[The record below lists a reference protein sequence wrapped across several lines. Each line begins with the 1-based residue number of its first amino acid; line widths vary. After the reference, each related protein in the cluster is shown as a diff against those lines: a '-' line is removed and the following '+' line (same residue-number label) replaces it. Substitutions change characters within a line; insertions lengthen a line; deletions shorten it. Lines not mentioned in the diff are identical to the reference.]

1 MATIQLSDSLLEAA
15 QTAAKTMHR
24 STPKQIEHWALL
36 GKAVEETQDISAVK
50 MAKFEDIIERYSETF
65 QILSK

>member
-1 MATIQLSDSLLEAA
+1 
-15 QTAAKTMHR
+15 MHR
-24 STPKQIEHWALL
+24 TTPKQIEHWALL

>member
-1 MATIQLSDSLLEAA
+1 MAAIQLSDSLLEAA
-15 QTAAKTMHR
+15 KTAAKVMHR

-50 MAKFEDIIERYSETF
+50 LAKFEDIIGRYSETF
-65 QILSK
+65 AILSK

>member
-1 MATIQLSDSLLEAA
+1 MAAIQLSDNLIDAA
-15 QTAAKTMHR
+15 KTAAKAMHR

-50 MAKFEDIIERYSETF
+50 LAKFEDIIGRYSETF
-65 QILSK
+65 RILSE

>member
-1 MATIQLSDSLLEAA
+1 MAAIQLSDSLIDAA
-15 QTAAKTMHR
+15 KTAAKAMHR

-50 MAKFEDIIERYSETF
+50 MAKFENIIGRYSETF
-65 QILSK
+65 TILSK